1 MEINPSGRFDLR
13 QSIGFGFGQRAASS
27 DQRGKHAVMRLAFVL
42 DGYRQQVGASVEQLS
57 PGRLRVEPVGDGD
70 PAAVLAQVARV
81 LSLDVDACGW
91 DELGTRDPLIGR
103 LQAARPGLRPPLFYS
118 AYEALVWAVLSARRP
133 ATQMAQVREQLA
145 ARHGA
150 TVEVAGQAMHVVP
163 TPEQLLAVDAFPG
176 LSAEKIRRLHGIA
189 ASALDGSLDTA
200 TLRALDPSV
209 AATQVRGLDGIG
221 PFYSEL
227 VVIRALGHTDV
238 LPSNEPRLLDAVGAL
253 LGAGRSLTPDELARA
268 AAGWTPWRT
277 WAAVAARASGAQVSS
292 TLSVGASRA

>member
-1 MEINPSGRFDLR
+1 MEITLSGRFDLR
-13 QSIGFGFGQRAASS
+13 QSIGFGFGQRAAGS
-27 DQRGKHAVMRLAFVL
+27 DEHGKPAVMRLAFVL

-57 PGRLRVEPVGDGD
+57 SSWLRVEPVGDGD
-70 PAAVLAQVARV
+70 ATAVLAQVARV
-81 LSLDVDACGW
+81 LSLDVDARGW
-91 DELGTRDPLIGR
+91 DELGTLDPLIGR

-133 ATQMAQVREQLA
+133 ATQMAQVRERLA

-150 TVEVAGQAMHVVP
+150 TLQVAGQASHVVP

-176 LSAEKIRRLHGIA
+176 LSAEKIRRLHGVA
-189 ASALDGSLDTA
+189 AAALEGRLDTA

-209 AATQVRGLDGIG
+209 AAAHVRGLDGIG

-238 LPSNEPRLLDAVGAL
+238 LPNNEPRLLDTVGAL
-253 LGAGRSLTPDELARA
+253 LGTGRPLTPDELALA

-277 WAAVAARASGAQVSS
+277 WAAVAARAGAAQLSS
-292 TLSVGASRA
+292 TVSVGASRA